1 MRLCGCPGHC
11 PWPVRTGAEKKI
23 ADKNF
28 TPSKDLTASN
38 SLSVEILHIM
48 GEGDYVAVEWIVR
61 RKTSKGRDY
70 ENYFNG
76 MFEIQNGMIQTF
88 REYPDTQ
95 YAYDVLFN

>member
-1 MRLCGCPGHC
+1 MWVPGTLPLAGTH
-11 PWPVRTGAEKKI
+11 RGRKEI

-95 YAYDVLFN
+95 YAYEVLFN